1 MATLILATVASLPA
15 QLSVAAVR
23 LHTLGKRPDEAIM
36 ILFPIYGLWF
46 FVWLLIANPKTV
58 AAEEKQPPATAEPV
72 RVTADQL
79 TNRARPPTRERHID
93 RPSAAEWLRVARSQ
107 LTNRARPATNLRNW

>member
-1 MATLILATVASLPA
+1 MVFLVSLILATVASLPA

-23 LHTLGKRPDEAIM
+23 LHTIGKRPDEAIM

-58 AAEEKQPPATAEPV
+58 TAEEKQAPATVEPV

-79 TNRARPPTRERHID
+79 PNRARPPTKERHLD
-93 RPSAAEWLRVARSQ
+93 RPSAAEWLRVARSH
-107 LTNRARPATNLRNW
+107 LSNMA

>member
-1 MATLILATVASLPA
+1 MVCLILATVASLPA

-36 ILFPIYGLWF
+36 ILFPLYGWWF

-58 AAEEKQPPATAEPV
+58 AAEEKQAPATAEPV

-79 TNRARPPTRERHID
+79 PNRARPPTKGRHLD
-93 RPSAAEWLRVARSQ
+93 RPSAAEWLRVARSH
-107 LTNRARPATNLRNW
+107 LSNRA